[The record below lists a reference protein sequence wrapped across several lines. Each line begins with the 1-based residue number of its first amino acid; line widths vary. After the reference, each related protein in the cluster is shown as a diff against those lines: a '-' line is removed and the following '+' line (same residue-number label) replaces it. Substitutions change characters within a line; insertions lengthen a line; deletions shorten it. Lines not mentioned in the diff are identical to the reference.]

1 MKKRKNNLDERQ
13 ERALL
18 QIESRGFWLAW
29 GGLLLAILVQLMLR
43 RMDLWSLLPEW
54 VIFMGMNLYMVAQC
68 LRHNIWDRHLEP
80 GPRANA
86 VISAVLGA
94 VLLPVIL
101 VTFSRNAGRVDGT
114 ILLLAVF
121 FAALPA
127 ALCFAVLQLI
137 AQTYR
142 RKREQ
147 AENAPDE
154 E

>member
-13 ERALL
+13 EQALL
-18 QIESRGFWLAW
+18 YIESQGFWLAW
-29 GGLLLAILVQLMLR
+29 GGLLLAMLAQLALR
-43 RMDLWSLLPEW
+43 RADLWGLLPEW
-54 VIFMGMNLYMVAQC
+54 AIFMAMNLYMLVQC

-80 GPRANA
+80 SPRANA
-86 VISAVLGA
+86 VISAVSGA

-114 ILLLAVF
+114 ILLLAMF

-137 AQTYR
+137 AHKYR